1 MKRTSRLSALCIA
14 GSFAVVVAASAQD
27 ASQATQQQ
35 TQITQQTTQVST
47 INGKVVRYEPGK
59 TIVVLGP
66 DNKEVT
72 YTLSS
77 TANVPADVEVG
88 RVVSLS
94 TEPSPNG
101 PALVTRVT
109 VRSMTPDGKMKTETQ
124 TQSTDMNGNQ
134 SMTKVT
140 TVTGH
145 GFGDRGREV
154 RDLHASGQHDRR
166 VHGRWGF
173 RPSVRRG
180 SGQDLHDPDHAHDGE
195 WPGRRQED
203 HHDHHDDQAVRPREI
218 EPSRIRHPIRS
229 DAGLFLPLT
238 APLETSAT
246 STRAQ
251 EPGIPGRIAAGRR
264 NSGSARCR
272 VRGVG

>member
-1 MKRTSRLSALCIA
+1 MKRTSRLSAVCIA
-14 GSFAVVVAASAQD
+14 GSFAVVVAAGAQD
-27 ASQATQQQ
+27 ASQATQQ
-35 TQITQQTTQVST
+35 TQSMQQTTQVST

-72 YTLSS
+72 YTLST
-77 TANVPADVEVG
+77 TATVPADVEVG

-140 TVTGH
+140 TVTGTVSAIEA
-145 GFGDRGREV
+145 GKSVTFTLPDNTTAV
-154 RDLHASGQHDRR
+154 YTVDASSAL
-166 VHGRWGF
+166 
-173 RPSVRRG
+173 PSDV
-180 SGQDLHDPDHAHDGE
+180 
-195 WPGRRQED
+195 
-203 HHDHHDDQAVRPREI
+203 AVGKTYTIQTTRTTSNGPVVVKKI
-218 EPSRIRHPIRS
+218 
-229 DAGLFLPLT
+229 T
-238 APLETSAT
+238 TTTTTKETT
-246 STRAQ
+246 K
-251 EPGIPGRIAAGRR
+251 P
-264 NSGSARCR
+264 
-272 VRGVG
+272 

>member
-1 MKRTSRLSALCIA
+1 M
-14 GSFAVVVAASAQD
+14 
-27 ASQATQQQ
+27 
-35 TQITQQTTQVST
+35 
-47 INGKVVRYEPGK
+47 
-59 TIVVLGP
+59 VLGP

-140 TVTGH
+140 TVTGTVSAIEA
-145 GFGDRGREV
+145 GKSVTFTPPDNTTAVYTVDG
-154 RDLHASGQHDRR
+154 AS
-166 VHGRWGF
+166 VL
-173 RPSVRRG
+173 PSDV
-180 SGQDLHDPDHAHDGE
+180 
-195 WPGRRQED
+195 
-203 HHDHHDDQAVRPREI
+203 AVGKTYTIQTTRT
-218 EPSRIRHPIRS
+218 
-229 DAGLFLPLT
+229 T
-238 APLETSAT
+238 ANGPVVVKKITT
-246 STRAQ
+246 TTTTTK
-251 EPGIPGRIAAGRR
+251 P
-264 NSGSARCR
+264 
-272 VRGVG
+272 